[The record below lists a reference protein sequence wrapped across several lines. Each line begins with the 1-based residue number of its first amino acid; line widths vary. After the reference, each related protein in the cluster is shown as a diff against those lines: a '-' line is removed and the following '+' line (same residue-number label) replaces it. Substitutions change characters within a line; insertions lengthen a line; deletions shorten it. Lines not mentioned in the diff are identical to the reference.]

1 MAVQPWA
8 EVAADTKLDLMV
20 DPAGFL
26 AGAASAYSAQFPLGQ
41 LQNQAYGY
49 LFPHGLFFLLTD
61 FLPDWIAQR
70 LWWTL
75 VVGVGYSGF
84 LVLLRRIDVGSP
96 AFRLLAAALFAF
108 SPRTLTTLTAIS
120 SEAWPVMLSPWVVA
134 AVLSP
139 RLDHRAL
146 VGAVVPVA
154 LMGAVNASAT
164 LLACLPAGIALLWR
178 VFNSRE
184 SPGRGA
190 GFAFLWLLGCAL
202 VSAWWI
208 GPLLVLGRYSAPF
221 TEFIESSFVTNRW
234 LNLAEILR
242 GTTSW
247 SPFVDTERT
256 AGALLA
262 LQPVYVLVTMA
273 VAAAGL
279 VGLCLLRQRSV
290 WLVMLFA
297 GIALLGAAYGPFAA
311 GWLELLDGPLAAFRN
326 IHKADPLVRIPLLI
340 GVAHLGSRLRL
351 PSSAAE
357 FARPGIRQAGA
368 VLVALVAL
376 AAVSPALSAR
386 LLPTGTWQDVPGYW
400 LEATDFLNDN
410 AAGTRTLLAPET
422 PFARQDWGWT
432 RDEPAQ
438 PLLDVPWAV
447 RDAIPLVDPEAIRG
461 LDGMMTVL
469 HHLPEQAGP
478 ALVEAG
484 IGAVLVRHDLA
495 TGSAGDA
502 IDTDAL
508 AESVPGAQ
516 IHDFGE
522 IEVVLL
528 DPAAGPTTTDVQ
540 PVRVAGGGESVAL
553 LDALTKPTPRELV
566 AADADVVTDTP
577 LAVARNYGTLTDP
590 VSAPLAHPEEGADVR
605 NRVRD
610 YPSAGPLTRVAEH
623 GLRVSASSSAADATA
638 FGGADA
644 AESVT
649 ASVDKH
655 PDTAWWPAPGAATG
669 EWLELTADF
678 VGQERVRIT
687 ATDDSEVTVSSGE
700 AATTVA
706 LTGGEETEVVVPG
719 PATGAIRVTLQG
731 PAAVGI
737 AEISVDGY
745 PAERVVTVP
754 DTSPNVR
761 QFLFQRLVV
770 DTGVLVRDFTAP
782 RAMTVRLDSDAP
794 VLIDDREHHPGDILE
809 LPAGTHRLDTE
820 ATWVTLTEPDFA
832 PVPGERIYHSGLSAN
847 EGLRAHVG
855 DTQLEPVRVGAGM
868 QGFVLPEGVSGPV
881 EVSFAGE
888 RAYRG
893 SLLAGGVTLVLT
905 LLACAVV
912 GLRPRRGHT
921 RGELPEGSPLATV
934 ILGLAALFVVAG
946 PAGLMAA
953 ALVAAIRRFTLIRA
967 SWLAA
972 GLVAVAGAWL
982 ARSPWP
988 SPTYAGDVDIL
999 QWVLA
1004 AAVACSLPGLLPRTN
1019 RAPGSSMNS

>member
-1 MAVQPWA
+1 MAVQPWG

-26 AGAASAYSAQFPLGQ
+26 AGAASAYSADFTLGQ

-61 FLPDWIAQR
+61 FLPDWVAQR

-84 LVLLRRIDVGSP
+84 LVLLRRIDIGSP
-96 AFRLLAAALFAF
+96 AFRFLAAALFAF

-120 SEAWPVMLSPWVVA
+120 SETWPVMLSPWVVA

-139 RLDHRAL
+139 RLDRRAL
-146 VGAVVPVA
+146 VGAIVPVA

-164 LLACLPAGIALLWR
+164 LLACLPAGIALLVR
-178 VFNSRE
+178 VLAAR
-184 SPGRGA
+184 GRGA
-190 GFAFLWLLGCAL
+190 GFAGLWLLGCAL

-221 TEFIESSFVTNRW
+221 TDFIESSFVTNRW

-247 SPFVDTERT
+247 APFVDTERT
-256 AGALLA
+256 AGALLV

-279 VGLCLLRQRSV
+279 VGLCLLPRRSL
-290 WLVMLFA
+290 WLVMLFT
-297 GIALLGAAYGPFAA
+297 GVALLGAAHGPFAA

-340 GVAHLGSRLRL
+340 GLAHLGSRLSL
-351 PSSAAE
+351 PTTAADL
-357 FARPGIRQAGA
+357 AHPSRRHAGA
-368 VLVALVAL
+368 VLVSLVAL

-386 LLPTGTWQDVPGYW
+386 LLPTGTWNEIPDYW
-400 LEATDFLNDN
+400 LEATAFLNDN
-410 AAGTRTLLAPET
+410 AAGTRTLIAPET

-447 RDAIPLVDPEAIRG
+447 RDAIPLVDPEAVRG
-461 LDGMMTVL
+461 LDGMMAVL
-469 HHLPEQAGP
+469 HQLPEQAGP
-478 ALVEAG
+478 ALVQAG
-484 IGAVLVRHDLA
+484 IGAVLVRHDLENA
-495 TGSAGDA
+495 EPVDA
-502 IDTDAL
+502 EAL
-508 AESVPGAQ
+508 AESVPGARV
-516 IHDFGE
+516 HGFGE

-528 DPAAGPTTTDVQ
+528 DPDAGAHTSDTAPL
-540 PVRVAGGGESVAL
+540 RVAGGGESVAL
-553 LDALTKPTPRELV
+553 VDTLTGPAPRELV
-566 AADADVVTDTP
+566 ATDADVVTDTP
-577 LAVARNYGTLTDP
+577 LAVARNYGTLENP
-590 VSAPLAHPEEGADVR
+590 VSAPLARPEEGADVR

-610 YPSAGPLTRVAEH
+610 YPSAGPLTRVVEH

-638 FGGADA
+638 FGGADVA
-644 AESVT
+644 KSVT
-649 ASVDKH
+649 AGVDKH
-655 PDTAWWPAPGAATG
+655 PDTAWWPAPGAASG
-669 EWLELTADF
+669 EWIELAGDF
-678 VGQERVRIT
+678 AGQEHVRIT

-706 LTGGEETEVVVPG
+706 LTGGEEAEVVVPG
-719 PATGAIRVTLQG
+719 PATGAIRVTLAG

-737 AEISVDGY
+737 AEISVDGH

-761 QFLFQRLVV
+761 QFLFQRLMV

-782 RAMTVRLDSDAP
+782 RDMTVRLDSDGP
-794 VLIDDREHHPGDILE
+794 VLIDGQEHHPGDTLE
-809 LPAGTHRLDTE
+809 LPAGQHRLDTE
-820 ATWVTLTEPDFA
+820 ATWVTLTEPGFA
-832 PVPGERIYHSGLSAN
+832 PATGENLYYSGLSAN
-847 EGLRAHVG
+847 EGLRAHAGGVE
-855 DTQLEPVRVGAGM
+855 LEPRRVGAGM
-868 QGFVLPEGVSGPV
+868 QGFVLPEGVEGPV

-893 SLLAGGVTLVLT
+893 SLIMGGALLALT

-912 GLRPRRGHT
+912 GLSGRRGRE
-921 RGELPEGSPLATV
+921 RGELPEGNPTAT
-934 ILGLAALFVVAG
+934 IIAGLAALFVVAG
-946 PAGLMAA
+946 PAGLIAA
-953 ALVAAIRRFTLIRA
+953 AAVAAIRYFTLIRGP
-967 SWLAA
+967 WLAA

-988 SPTYAGDVDIL
+988 SPTYAGDVDVL

-1004 AAVACSLPGLLPRTN
+1004 AALACSLPGLLPRTN
-1019 RAPGSSMNS
+1019 RASGSSMNS